1 MVQTRFQIVVFSSRH
16 SGTTGSSN
24 IAEVIY
30 QCGVD
35 TMKGT
40 YSGVDIRGV
49 EVEDGRREYEAEDIE
64 GGDEQ
69 TYITEFDLMVSYQE

>member
-1 MVQTRFQIVVFSSRH
+1 
-16 SGTTGSSN
+16 
-24 IAEVIY
+24 
-30 QCGVD
+30 
-35 TMKGT
+35 MKGT

-64 GGDEQ
+64 GGDDQ